1 MVSGFTGPHFQALG
15 LEMWGGTLSQ
25 TNSFVS
31 TTGITYPALM
41 GAAAAG
47 IGSSYACTYD
57 VFFVVGGDGT
67 ITFRRNGWNL
77 AQTTAAVTAALAA
90 LASDVPPLARDGFLL
105 EPAYPNPFNPS
116 TNLTYRIGGNGD
128 VQARLRILDVQGRS
142 LRTLVDEL
150 QSADRDYT
158 VTWDGR
164 DDAGLTVASGSYLV
178 ELAIDGKSQS
188 RFVTLLK

>member
-31 TTGITYPALM
+31 TTGITYPALL

-47 IGSSYACTYD
+47 VGSSYACTYD
-57 VFFVVGGDGT
+57 IFFVVGGDGT
-67 ITFRRNGWNL
+67 ITFRRSGWNL

-90 LASDVPPLARDGFLL
+90 LTSDVPPLARDGFLL
-105 EPAYPNPFNPS
+105 KPAYPNPFNPS
-116 TNLTYRIGGNGD
+116 TNLTYRIDGSGE
-128 VQARLRILDVQGRS
+128 VRTRLRILDVQGRS
-142 LRTLVDEL
+142 LRTLVDEP

-158 VTWDGR
+158 VAWDGR
-164 DDAGLTVASGSYLV
+164 NDAGLTVASGSYLV
-178 ELAIDGKSQS
+178 ELAIGGKSQS